1 VRRRDFLTILGVAA
15 AWPRLLR
22 AQQAGKIPRIGLLV
36 SGSLEKADVR
46 FPFDIVRKA
55 FAELGYVEGQNIV
68 FEQRGTNG
76 TIEELPAV
84 ASELVG
90 LKVDVIFA
98 MATPAG
104 RAAQRATSTIPI
116 VVGSMGDP
124 VQDGLVASLSHP
136 GGNLTGT
143 TFLGPELV
151 PKRLAL
157 LKELLPAVSKIA
169 VLWHPGAFSEQTT
182 SGMLK
187 QVSDMAGGLGLRLQ
201 LIEVRSSEEFERAFA
216 NMAKERVDA
225 LFPLPSPMLYQERK
239 RLVDLAA
246 QYRLPAVYNAREFV
260 DVGGLISYGASVPE
274 LNRRAAAYVDKILKG
289 AKPSNL
295 PVEQPTKFDLA
306 VNRKTAKSLGID
318 VPSSLLATADEVI
331 D

>member
-1 VRRRDFLTILGVAA
+1 MRRRDFLTILGVAA

>member
-1 VRRRDFLTILGVAA
+1 MRRRDFLTILGVAA

-84 ASELVG
+84 ASELVE